1 MPSDPSK
8 AGKIGGARNT
18 PAQQAA
24 RRKNGFQP
32 TPKTQAE
39 VMNTL
44 AQCVAQAAGKRAPAP
59 TPLTEQ
65 DELSQEAPS
74 DDLS

>member
-32 TPKTQAE
+32 TPKTQTE
-39 VMNTL
+39 IMNAL
-44 AQCVAQAAGKRAPAP
+44 AQQVHRAANRKP
-59 TPLTEQ
+59 TPTTEA
-65 DELSQEAPS
+65 DEFAQEVPS
-74 DDLS
+74 DDMSI